1 MDFLKKHFP
10 KITDEQMAQF
20 NQLPELYADW
30 NSKINVVSRKD
41 IDQLPIRHVL
51 HSLAITKFVK
61 FRSGTSI
68 MDLGCGGGFP
78 GIPLAIL
85 FPQTNFT
92 LIDGTLKKI
101 NVVNEVVDAI
111 GLQNV
116 TAKQCRAEEWKGEK
130 FDFIV
135 TRAVAKLI
143 KLYEWSMPLLKKQHY
158 HPTPNGVIALK
169 GGDLIAEIKELP
181 KKSYTELIPINFF
194 EDEYFEE
201 KSIVYVQG

>member
-1 MDFLKKHFP
+1 MDLIKKYFP
-10 KITDEQMAQF
+10 KITDEQFAQF
-20 NQLPELYADW
+20 NQLPELYEDW

-41 IDQLPIRHVL
+41 IDQLPVRHVL

-101 NVVNEVVDAI
+101 KVVQEVAEAI

-116 TAKQCRAEEWKGEK
+116 VAKQARAEEWKGEK

-135 TRAVAKLI
+135 TRAVLSLI
-143 KLYEWSMPLLKKQHY
+143 H
-158 HPTPNGVIALK
+158 I
-169 GGDLIAEIKELP
+169 
-181 KKSYTELIPINFF
+181 
-194 EDEYFEE
+194 
-201 KSIVYVQG
+201 